1 MTNGKT
7 ALVTGSSRGI
17 GRAIARRLARD
28 GYRIVIHCAQNREKA
43 DTLRAAI
50 EAEGGQ
56 AEVLQADLSDLAQ
69 TQALCRRLPPV
80 DVLVL
85 NASMQVRR
93 PWLEIPPEE
102 CLRQLDCNFVSS
114 LLLIQAVVP
123 GMKAKGW
130 GRIVAIG
137 SVQEAKPHPEML
149 VYSASKAAINSYTMA
164 LANELRP
171 FGITVCAVMPG
182 DLKTG
187 FTAAR
192 EKNVRGDAE
201 YGGRISRSVSRM
213 EHDEQTGM
221 PPEKAAAFLC
231 RVALRC
237 RTRPLY
243 AIGPQYSAAVL
254 LGRLLPCRL
263 VSWIVSKL
271 YAA

>member
-1 MTNGKT
+1 MECTT
-7 ALVTGSSRGI
+7 PEE
-17 GRAIARRLARD
+17 ARRLFDVDFFGVVNVNHAVLPRM
-28 GYRIVIHCAQNREKA
+28 R
-43 DTLRAAI
+43 RA
-50 EAEGGQ
+50 GG
-56 AEVLQADLSDLAQ
+56 
-69 TQALCRRLPPV
+69 
-80 DVLVL
+80 
-85 NASMQVRR
+85 
-93 PWLEIPPEE
+93 
-102 CLRQLDCNFVSS
+102 
-114 LLLIQAVVP
+114 
-123 GMKAKGW
+123 
-130 GRIVAIG
+130 GRIVHVSSVAAPVAIPF
-137 SVQEAKPHPEML
+137 QAY
-149 VYSASKAAINSYTMA
+149 YSAAKAAINAYSSA
-164 LANELRP
+164 LRCEVAP
-171 FGITVCAVMPG
+171 FGIDVCAVMPG

-231 RVALRC
+231 RVALRR
-237 RTRPLY
+237 RTKPLY